1 MNGINAQPASN
12 NKCSVGPKSAPIM
25 RTTYVNRG
33 DLPYDY
39 EDLAATEEELQAKF
53 SATGE
58 HEFYTIGQWR
68 ALGTETLTNG
78 YWDWVMSCIK
88 KDDAAY

>member
-1 MNGINAQPASN
+1 MNGINAQSSSSNKGLFGPTSAS
-12 NKCSVGPKSAPIM
+12 IR
-25 RTTYVNRG
+25 RTKYVNRG

-39 EDLAATEEELQAKF
+39 EDIGLNLEVLQAKF

-58 HEFYTIGQWR
+58 HEFYSIGQWR
-68 ALGTETLTNG
+68 ALGTETLTNC

-88 KDDAAY
+88 KDDDAY